1 MGNIVDYVKWRN
13 DLTFAERPLNIVDN
27 LVFSFLAYL
36 DLSDIYE
43 DGMRMT
49 LKEIWQRLG
58 RDARFKYLDPE
69 GDDADI
75 LEACGNSDRFG
86 NIVVSDYEDYWNQEN
101 NEQFAA
107 MTFHISEKETVVA
120 FRGTDETIVGWKEDF
135 MMSYTK
141 VPSQDKALRYCR
153 RILSDKN
160 KCYLVGHSKGA
171 NLALFS
177 AAHLNKDEFSKIEK
191 IFLNDGPGFCREIF
205 DGKLIDRVDNKC
217 VKITP
222 EYCVVGAVFEPRIT
236 ESYIVKSTAKQL
248 LQHGIMSWEIDSDG
262 IVTTNSHDISS
273 IKICELFDGFIKKMD
288 KLSDRQTFVDSIFD
302 AMSASGAITI
312 DDFVSEGPMAF
323 ENLIVS
329 VISGESGGANP
340 LKNVKSN
347 IVSDIKNTKL
357 VKQIVPTSDRA
368 SLYRIGVSALTG
380 IFCLIIPRTF
390 IEAAF
395 ATVVFALVV
404 FELVMTL
411 YHLYKS
417 SWDFAGEKI
426 RINTCIALVVAYL
439 LMIVKDGALY
449 LFSSILL
456 GTFFWIRCNQF
467 VIKFKESRGNKF
479 LRCRYMVEIILTFIF
494 GGYLLV
500 APKVGIEAYT
510 ISCGSFFLL
519 DACFEIMRYFE
530 NKKDREIVH

>member
-1 MGNIVDYVKWRN
+1 MGNIVDYVKWRK
-13 DLTFAERPLNIVDN
+13 DLTFEERPLNIVDN
-27 LVFSFLAYL
+27 MVFSFLAYL
-36 DLSDIYE
+36 DLSEIYE
-43 DGMRMT
+43 EGARMT
-49 LKEIWQRLG
+49 LRQIWQKLG

-75 LEACGNSDRFG
+75 LEACGKSERFG
-86 NIVVSDYEDYWNQEN
+86 NIVVSDYEDYVDQGKNG
-101 NEQFAA
+101 QFAA
-107 MTFHISEKETVVA
+107 MTFHINEEEAVIA

-141 VPSQDKALRYCR
+141 VPSQDMALSYCQKH
-153 RILSDKN
+153 ISNIN
-160 KCYLVGHSKGA
+160 KCYIVGHSKGA

-177 AAHLNKDEFSKIEK
+177 AAHMSDDELSHVEK
-191 IFLNDGPGFCREIF
+191 IFFNDGPGFCREVF
-205 DGKLIDRVDNKC
+205 DGELIDRIDEKC

-222 EYCVVGAVFEPRIT
+222 RYCVVGAIFEPQIT
-236 ESYIVKSTAKQL
+236 ESYIVNSTAKQL
-248 LQHGIMSWEIDSDG
+248 LQHGIMSWEVDADG
-262 IVTTNSHDISS
+262 IVTADTHDISS
-273 IKICELFDGFIKKMD
+273 IRINELFDGFIRKMD

-312 DDFVSEGPMAF
+312 GDFVSEGPLAF

-329 VISGESGGANP
+329 VVSGENDGANP
-340 LKNVKSN
+340 LRNVKSN

-368 SLYRIGVSALTG
+368 SLYKIGVSALIG
-380 IFCLIIPRTF
+380 ILCLIIPRTF

-395 ATVVFALVV
+395 AIVVFAVV
-404 FELVMTL
+404 ALELAMTV
-411 YHLYKS
+411 YHLHKS
-417 SWDFAGEKI
+417 AWDFAGERL
-426 RINTCIALVVAYL
+426 RINTCIALIVAYL

-467 VIKFKESRGNKF
+467 VIKYKESRGNRF
-479 LRCRYMVEIILTFIF
+479 FRCRYMLEIILTFIY

-510 ISCGSFFLL
+510 ISCGSYFLL
-519 DACFEIMRYFE
+519 DACFEIIRYIE
-530 NKKDREIVH
+530 NKKDREIAH

>member
-1 MGNIVDYVKWRN
+1 MGNIIDYVKWRR
-13 DLTFAERPLNIVDN
+13 DLTFEERPLNIVDN

-36 DLSDIYE
+36 DLSEIYE
-43 DGMRMT
+43 DGKRMT
-49 LKEIWQRLG
+49 LGEIWQRLG

-69 GDDADI
+69 GDDADL

-86 NIVVSDYEDYWNQEN
+86 NIVVSDYEDYVDQEN
-101 NEQFAA
+101 GGQFAA
-107 MTFHISEKETVVA
+107 MTFHINEEEAVIA

-141 VPSQDKALRYCR
+141 VPSQDRALRYCR
-153 RILSDKN
+153 RILPDIKR
-160 KCYLVGHSKGA
+160 CYIAGHSKGA

-177 AAHLNKDEFSKIEK
+177 AAHLNNNELSQVEK
-191 IFLNDGPGFCREIF
+191 IFLNDGPGFCREFF
-205 DGKLIDRVDNKC
+205 DGKLIDRVDEKC

-222 EYCVVGAVFEPRIT
+222 RYCVVGAIFEPRIT
-236 ESYIVKSTAKQL
+236 ESYIINSTAKQL
-248 LQHGIMSWEIDSDG
+248 MQHGIMSWEVDADW
-262 IVTTNSHDISS
+262 IVTTDTHDISS
-273 IKICELFDGFIKKMD
+273 TRISELFDGFISKMD

-302 AMSASGAITI
+302 TMSASGAVTLA
-312 DDFVSEGPMAF
+312 DFVSEGPLAF

-329 VISGESGGANP
+329 VISGENGGANP

-357 VKQIVPTSDRA
+357 VKQIVPTSNRA
-368 SLYRIGVSALTG
+368 SLYKIGVSALIG
-380 IFCLIIPRTF
+380 ILCLIIPRTF

-467 VIKFKESRGNKF
+467 VIKYKESRGNKF
-479 LRCRYMVEIILTFIF
+479 LRCRYMLETILTFIF

-519 DACFEIMRYFE
+519 EACFDFMRYID
-530 NKKDREIVH
+530 NKKDREIAY